1 MISQLK
7 ASSLTKGAALA
18 LLLALTTSPAFAKC
32 GNSGGGF
39 DSWLQD
45 FKGRAASDGIS
56 KGTIASA
63 LNGIGYDGKVIQRD
77 RNQHSFKLSFENFY
91 ARRVSGSLISHGRGW
106 INSNRALANKI
117 EKRFGV
123 PIEVVVA
130 IWGLETNYG
139 ADRGQGFSIVQALA
153 TLAYDCR
160 RADFFE
166 DQLMA
171 ALNIIDRGDMSAG
184 QLRGGWAG
192 EIGQTQFLPVAYVK
206 YAVDFDGNGR
216 RDLVNSVP
224 DVLAS
229 TANFLKA
236 HGWSAGGGYQPG
248 SGNFGVIAEWNK
260 AQVYQRTIAVM
271 ADHMK

>member
-7 ASSLTKGAALA
+7 ASSLANGAALA
-18 LLLALTTSPAFAKC
+18 LLLALTTSPASAKC
-32 GNSGGGF
+32 GNGAGGF

-56 KGTIASA
+56 KGTISSA
-63 LNGIGYDGKVIQRD
+63 LGGVSYDGKVIQRD
-77 RNQHSFKLSFENFY
+77 RNQHSFKLSFQDFY
-91 ARRVSGSLISHGRGW
+91 ARRVSGSLISHGRSW

-236 HGWSAGGGYQPG
+236 HGWSAGADYQPG

-260 AQVYQRTIAVM
+260 AEVYQRTIAAM
-271 ADHMK
+271 AEKMK

>member
-1 MISQLK
+1 MISHFQ
-7 ASSLTKGAALA
+7 ASSVVKGAAVAIFAALA
-18 LLLALTTSPAFAKC
+18 ASPAFAKC
-32 GNSGGGF
+32 GNGAGGF
-39 DSWLQD
+39 NSWLQD
-45 FKGRAASDGIS
+45 FKSRAASDGIS
-56 KGTIASA
+56 KGTISSA
-63 LNGIGYDGKVIQRD
+63 LGNIGYDSRVIQRD

-91 ARRVSGSLISHGRGW
+91 ARRVSGSLISKGRGW
-106 INSNRALANKI
+106 INNNRALANKI

-139 ADRGQGFSIVQALA
+139 ADRGQGYSIVQALA

-166 DQLMA
+166 DQLIA
-171 ALNIIDRGDMSAG
+171 TLGIIDRGDMSAG

-192 EIGQTQFLPVAYVK
+192 EIGQTQFLPKAYLN

-236 HGWSAGGGYQPG
+236 HGWSAGGDYQPG
-248 SGNFGVIAEWNK
+248 SANYGVIADWNK

-271 ADHMK
+271 ADKMK

>member
-1 MISQLK
+1 MNRRRLYN
-7 ASSLTKGAALA
+7 GATLA
-18 LLLALTTSPAFAKC
+18 ITLMLVTSPATAKC
-32 GNSGGGF
+32 GNDGGGF
-39 DSWLQD
+39 GGWLEG
-45 FKGRAASDGIS
+45 FKAQAASDGIS

-63 LNGIGYDGKVIQRD
+63 LGGINYD
-77 RNQHSFKLSFENFY
+77 RNVIRLDRGQHSFKLSFENFY
-91 ARRVSGSLISHGRGW
+91 ARRVSGSLISHGRSLM
-106 INSNRALANKI
+106 NKNRSLMDRI

-123 PIEVVVA
+123 PAEVVVA

-139 ADRGQGFSIVQALA
+139 ADRGQGIPIVQALA

-160 RADFFE
+160 RSDFFE

-236 HGWSAGGGYQPG
+236 HGWSAGQGYQPG
-248 SGNFGVIAEWNK
+248 SSNFGVIAEWNK
-260 AQVYQRTIAVM
+260 AEVYQRTIAVM
-271 ADHMK
+271 ADQMK

>member
-1 MISQLK
+1 MISRLHAQPRR
-7 ASSLTKGAALA
+7 AGAALA
-18 LLLALTTSPAFAKC
+18 LFLALAATPAAAKC
-32 GNSGGGF
+32 GNGAGGF
-39 DSWLQD
+39 DNWLQD
-45 FKGRAASDGIS
+45 FRGRAASDGIS
-56 KGTIASA
+56 KGTISSA
-63 LNGIGYDGKVIQRD
+63 LNGIGYDSKVIQRD
-77 RNQHSFKLSFENFY
+77 RNQHSFKLSFQDFY

-106 INSNRALANKI
+106 INKNRALADRI

-160 RADFFE
+160 RADFFD

-171 ALNIIDRGDMSAG
+171 ALGIVDRGDMSAG

-192 EIGQTQFLPVAYVK
+192 EIGQTQFLPAAYLNF
-206 YAVDFDGNGR
+206 AVDFDGNGR

-248 SGNFGVIAEWNK
+248 SSNFGVIAEWNK

-271 ADHMK
+271 ADQMK